1 MEAGETGDKKRRCQ
15 GRGTYR
21 FFTVYL
27 KRKAIKTAAA
37 AAAVAVT
44 AAAMTLQ
51 PAKAVWTPGGTKE
64 ASENTEMDGQ
74 PAKEGNCSD
83 WIVREV
89 TYISEE
95 REKTF
100 PFPETISENGEA
112 YILDSVSREILSS
125 EENPKPSQ
133 NMKIVM
139 SESFADPEENH
150 VPAREIL
157 ENGTRYYLK
166 SWTTIELNSGSE
178 GSGGSLGGRMQGAA
192 EKAVQAVYSDR
203 PPAMEDPRETF
214 SLSDTIQASEE
225 NHSVRTYTIRAAAR
239 YVSGA
244 ERLETVSAGEGI
256 WNWFGKRK
264 WILWILAL
272 AAAGMGVL
280 VFAAWRFRKNQVG
293 KMWGDKRRNPERRS
307 PRPLAVQD
315 ARTERGDVPAPAV
328 QDARIE
334 RESVPAPAVGDER
347 IERGDVP
354 PPADG
359 DERIEGGG
367 VPPPAVRDEKRERED
382 VSPPS
387 IRDADIHGKDVLS
400 PGCPGSGKR
409 KEGL

>member
-1 MEAGETGDKKRRCQ
+1 MEAGETGDKKRRCR

-44 AAAMTLQ
+44 AAAAMALQ

-64 ASENTEMDGQ
+64 ASENREMDGQ

-83 WIVREV
+83 RIVREV

-125 EENPKPSQ
+125 EENPEPSQ

-166 SWTTIELNSGSE
+166 SWTTIEINSGSGE
-178 GSGGSLGGRMQGAA
+178 SGGSLDGRMQGAA

-214 SLSDTIQASEE
+214 SLSDTIQASGE

-264 WILWILAL
+264 WILAL

-293 KMWGDKRRNPERRS
+293 KLWGDKRRNPERRS
-307 PRPLAVQD
+307 TRPLAVQD
-315 ARTERGDVPAPAV
+315 ARTERGDVLSPAV
-328 QDARIE
+328 QDQEKE
-334 RESVPAPAVGDER
+334 R
-347 IERGDVP
+347 
-354 PPADG
+354 
-359 DERIEGGG
+359 
-367 VPPPAVRDEKRERED
+367 RDYKQ
-382 VSPPS
+382 
-387 IRDADIHGKDVLS
+387 A
-400 PGCPGSGKR
+400 
-409 KEGL
+409 